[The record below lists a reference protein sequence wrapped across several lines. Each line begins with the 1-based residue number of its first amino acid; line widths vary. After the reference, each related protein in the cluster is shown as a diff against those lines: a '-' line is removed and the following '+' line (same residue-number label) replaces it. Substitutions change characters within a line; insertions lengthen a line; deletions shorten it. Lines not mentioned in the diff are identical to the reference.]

1 MAKRLVDAG
10 IRGTANTMSQ
20 AQNIMNNPNEKFS
33 IGSLFIATVSA
44 GLSTGMKMPG
54 TVMVSSAG
62 AGISSVIDGKNPLP
76 PIVGAASGSL
86 VGYYTAAGFEKV
98 GNKYINPWRNGFKD
112 MPNGKLPFIINP
124 PTTSALPS
132 NSAAALGS
140 YLSERVSKRME
151 DGAAEILNE
160 KK

>member
-1 MAKRLVDAG
+1 
-10 IRGTANTMSQ
+10 
-20 AQNIMNNPNEKFS
+20 
-33 IGSLFIATVSA
+33 
-44 GLSTGMKMPG
+44 MPG

-132 NSAAALGS
+132 TTGAATGS
-140 YLSERVSKRME
+140 YLSERFGKRME
-151 DGAAEILNE
+151 DITAGKINE